1 MPAGANT
8 SGPVRSRGELEA
20 LLRRS
25 GYGDEWHMKRLVETA
40 LLVPPAAAAARLV
53 DLGTHPAVLN
63 VLAQAGG
70 YEQADGVDCVEGGPE
85 RWNVTLPKT
94 VDGGG
99 DLTYTI
105 HNRDVQKD
113 RLPFPD
119 ECADLVTALEVLEHL
134 LDPMH
139 LLIEANR
146 VLKPGGLLLLTT
158 PNAVSWR
165 SVLRAARRWH
175 PFVYPVLIPGLGTN
189 RHNIEYTPDQV
200 RSLLAAAGFDG
211 HVSTRAWWYRVSW
224 LDKLRLTLAGFRPR
238 DRGDSIVVTSRKVSG
253 PKLRFPPDL
262 YQLTPEM
269 LERNESTTLTY
280 RRA

>member
-8 SGPVRSRGELEA
+8 SELAHSRSAIEA
-20 LLRRS
+20 LLRGS
-25 GYGDEWHMKRLVETA
+25 GYTDEWHIRRLVETA
-40 LLVPPAAAAARLV
+40 LLVPPATAGARLV

-63 VLAQAGG
+63 VLASVGG
-70 YEQADGVDCVEGGPE
+70 YEQADGVDCVEGGPGH
-85 RWNVTLPKT
+85 WQVTLPAP
-94 VDGGG
+94 GGTG
-99 DLTYTI
+99 DRSYTI
-105 HNRDVQKD
+105 HNRDLQQD
-113 RLPFPD
+113 RLPFED

-165 SVLRAARRWH
+165 SVLRSARRWH
-175 PFVYPVLIPGLGTN
+175 PFVYPVLIPGLDTN
-189 RHNIEYTPDQV
+189 RHNIEYTPDQM

-211 HVSTRAWWYRVSW
+211 HVSTRAWWYRISW

-238 DRGDSIVVTSRKVSG
+238 DRGDSIVVTSRKVSR
-253 PKLRFPPDL
+253 PKLRFPPAL

-269 LERNESTTLTY
+269 LKRNESTTLTY